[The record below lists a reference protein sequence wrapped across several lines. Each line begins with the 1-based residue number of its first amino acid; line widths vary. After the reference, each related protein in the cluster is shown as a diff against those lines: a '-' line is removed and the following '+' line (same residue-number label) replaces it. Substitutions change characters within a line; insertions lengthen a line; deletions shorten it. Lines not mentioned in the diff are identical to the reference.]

1 MHNTIEIEY
10 NSTYFFCNMI
20 KNILNDTFSYAR
32 KLDGFWGNGS
42 HQYYIKNFPEVSIFH
57 QFISFVIDVY
67 LAEEVQEF
75 DVDKQLK
82 LFERLGDYDDSVARD
97 YKKTSIEFR
106 LLEYGLKHQS
116 FDEWLK
122 EKGTEFTHLNDE
134 DITDYYA
141 SLYEVGVVWDLI
153 ENITD
158 EVFFL
163 LFTNRKLMMELNKI
177 FADFITEMKV
187 DEIYDRGIKMLFEK
201 DGMLKRKTPPVWAKN
216 AVFFRDRG
224 HCTICNKDLT
234 RLLSLQNDSNYDHI
248 VPLALGGLN
257 DVTNL
262 QLLCKECNDE
272 KGHNKIVTTN
282 RYEKWY

>member
-10 NSTYFFCNMI
+10 NSTYFFCNII
-20 KNILNDTFSYAR
+20 KTILSDTFSYAR

-42 HQYYIKNFPEVSIFH
+42 HQYYIKNFAEVSIFH

-67 LAEEVQEF
+67 LDEEVHEF
-75 DVDKQLK
+75 NIDEQLK
-82 LFERLGDYDDSVARD
+82 LFERLGDYDDSVARN
-97 YKKTSIEFR
+97 YKKISIEYR

-122 EKGTEFTHLNDE
+122 EKDIDFAHVNDD
-134 DITDYYA
+134 DITDYYV
-141 SLYEVGVVWDLI
+141 SLYKTGVIWNLI
-153 ENITD
+153 KNITD

-187 DEIYDRGIKMLFEK
+187 DEIHDRDIKMLFEK
-201 DGMLKRKTPPVWAKN
+201 DGMLKRKIPPVWAKN
-216 AVFFRDRG
+216 AVYFRDRG
-224 HCTICNKDLT
+224 RCTICNKDLS
-234 RLLSLQNDSNYDHI
+234 RLVSLQNDSNYDHI

-262 QLLCKECNDE
+262 QLLCKECNNE